1 MPKRASFYIPC
12 KPMALNSLSYF
23 SSPFYSYT
31 EARVPLIEFFL
42 QHFRPFFFP
51 LYRMHCL
58 SIIAIKFASCCRLS
72 LFLTLRTVLL
82 PLFTFA
88 SVAVLLRSICFFF
101 LSLYHHPQT
110 LMVLCMCVI
119 LTFGFCRFTN
129 GMHSVYCCWW
139 RWRRRRRFHT
149 K

>member
-58 SIIAIKFASCCRLS
+58 SIIAIEFASCCRLS

-101 LSLYHHPQT
+101 FIIVPSS
-110 LMVLCMCVI
+110 
-119 LTFGFCRFTN
+119 TN
-129 GMHSVYCCWW
+129 THGVVHVCNFNIWLLPFY
-139 RWRRRRRFHT
+139 
-149 K
+149 